1 MATKPRKAKN
11 GYVLP
16 TEKFKQREKVF
27 TIYRDM
33 GNERSILNLHRL
45 LQDTYPDLLVSRSP
59 ID

>member
-1 MATKPRKAKN
+1 MVTKPPKAKN

-45 LQDTYPDLLVSRSP
+45 LQDTYPDLLVGRSSL
-59 ID
+59 D